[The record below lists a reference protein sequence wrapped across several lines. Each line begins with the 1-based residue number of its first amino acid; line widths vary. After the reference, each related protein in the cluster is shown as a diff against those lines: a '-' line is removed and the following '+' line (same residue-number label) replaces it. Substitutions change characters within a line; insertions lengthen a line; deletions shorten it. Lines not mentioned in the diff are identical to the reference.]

1 MKVKLYLLGWVIMIC
16 SVISAKGQSLKEVV
30 GQAEADTAN
39 VYLPAD
45 SLFARFLKEK
55 QIPVTACN
63 RMTLLKSGRSKF
75 EHLFED
81 IKKAENYIHLE
92 YFNFRSDSIAKE
104 LFTLLAEK
112 AKEGVTIK
120 ALFDDFGNLSNSR
133 PLRKEHLKMLA
144 ERGVEMARFSPIRF
158 PYINHVF
165 CRDHQKIVVIDG
177 KVGYTGG
184 MNIADYYINGLPE
197 IGPWRDMHIRIEGP
211 AVRYLEKAFLGVWNK
226 ETHEGLK
233 EGQVAHDTLCEGSGR
248 RVAIVQRIPKV
259 CPEIMR
265 EAYIAAL
272 DAAERKVQ
280 IINPYFTPTRK
291 VRNAIKRAAERGV
304 RVEIMI
310 PGKSDISFTP
320 DAGFYIANKLRKA
333 GAHIYVFN
341 GGFHHSKIMMVD
353 ERFCTVGSTNLN
365 SRSLHYDYEINAFIL
380 DLPTTAELGEVFQ
393 NDKLNSTIMTREEY
407 KKRSV
412 WRRFVGWFAHLFTP
426 VI

>member
-16 SVISAKGQSLKEVV
+16 SVISVKGQSLKEVP
-30 GQAEADTAN
+30 GQAEVDTAK

-55 QIPVTACN
+55 QIPVTPCN

-211 AVRYLEKAFLGVWNK
+211 AVQYLEKAFLGVWNK

-280 IINPYFTPTRK
+280 IINPYFTPTRE

-353 ERFCTVGSTNLN
+353 KRFCTVGSTNLN

>member
-30 GQAEADTAN
+30 GQAETDTAN

-55 QIPVTACN
+55 QIPITACN

-165 CRDHQKIVVIDG
+165 CRDHQKIVVID
-177 KVGYTGG
+177 
-184 MNIADYYINGLPE
+184 
-197 IGPWRDMHIRIEGP
+197 
-211 AVRYLEKAFLGVWNK
+211 
-226 ETHEGLK
+226 
-233 EGQVAHDTLCEGSGR
+233 
-248 RVAIVQRIPKV
+248 
-259 CPEIMR
+259 
-265 EAYIAAL
+265 
-272 DAAERKVQ
+272 
-280 IINPYFTPTRK
+280 
-291 VRNAIKRAAERGV
+291 
-304 RVEIMI
+304 
-310 PGKSDISFTP
+310 
-320 DAGFYIANKLRKA
+320 
-333 GAHIYVFN
+333 
-341 GGFHHSKIMMVD
+341 
-353 ERFCTVGSTNLN
+353 
-365 SRSLHYDYEINAFIL
+365 
-380 DLPTTAELGEVFQ
+380 
-393 NDKLNSTIMTREEY
+393 
-407 KKRSV
+407 
-412 WRRFVGWFAHLFTP
+412 
-426 VI
+426 

>member
-30 GQAEADTAN
+30 GQAETDTTN

-211 AVRYLEKAFLGVWNK
+211 AVQYLEKAFFRCM
-226 ETHEGLK
+226 E
-233 EGQVAHDTLCEGSGR
+233 
-248 RVAIVQRIPKV
+248 
-259 CPEIMR
+259 
-265 EAYIAAL
+265 
-272 DAAERKVQ
+272 
-280 IINPYFTPTRK
+280 
-291 VRNAIKRAAERGV
+291 
-304 RVEIMI
+304 
-310 PGKSDISFTP
+310 
-320 DAGFYIANKLRKA
+320 
-333 GAHIYVFN
+333 
-341 GGFHHSKIMMVD
+341 
-353 ERFCTVGSTNLN
+353 
-365 SRSLHYDYEINAFIL
+365 
-380 DLPTTAELGEVFQ
+380 
-393 NDKLNSTIMTREEY
+393 
-407 KKRSV
+407 
-412 WRRFVGWFAHLFTP
+412 
-426 VI
+426 

>member
-30 GQAEADTAN
+30 AQAETDTAN

-55 QIPVTACN
+55 QIPITACN

-211 AVRYLEKAFLGVWNK
+211 AVQYLEKAFLGKWHTIRCARVP
-226 ETHEGLK
+226 EEGWP
-233 EGQVAHDTLCEGSGR
+233 LCSVFRKFVRKSCVRLILRRWMPQSVRCRLSILILLLPVRSEMPSNGR
-248 RVAIVQRIPKV
+248 
-259 CPEIMR
+259 
-265 EAYIAAL
+265 L
-272 DAAERKVQ
+272 
-280 IINPYFTPTRK
+280 
-291 VRNAIKRAAERGV
+291 
-304 RVEIMI
+304 
-310 PGKSDISFTP
+310 
-320 DAGFYIANKLRKA
+320 
-333 GAHIYVFN
+333 N
-341 GGFHHSKIMMVD
+341 GEFG
-353 ERFCTVGSTNLN
+353 
-365 SRSLHYDYEINAFIL
+365 
-380 DLPTTAELGEVFQ
+380 
-393 NDKLNSTIMTREEY
+393 
-407 KKRSV
+407 
-412 WRRFVGWFAHLFTP
+412 
-426 VI
+426 